1 MCHPPYNESQPKPL
15 TAREHCVGTFD
26 VIAGGHGDPRGR
38 DEREFTRLYRES
50 YGLVYNFVRYRMASD
65 EAEDVVAEAYLLAA
79 RSFHKFDPT
88 RAKFSTWV
96 VRIAINC
103 MADYYRKAK
112 VSVDLEDV
120 PEAILS
126 VQGGYEGV
134 EDRDL
139 VDQLLGVLGEHE
151 REIVLMKY
159 REGKRNVDIAQE
171 LGMNASTVSTE
182 LARALEKMRV
192 SLEGSDD

>member
-1 MCHPPYNESQPKPL
+1 
-15 TAREHCVGTFD
+15 
-26 VIAGGHGDPRGR
+26 
-38 DEREFTRLYRES
+38 
-50 YGLVYNFVRYRMASD
+50 
-65 EAEDVVAEAYLLAA
+65 
-79 RSFHKFDPT
+79 
-88 RAKFSTWV
+88 
-96 VRIAINC
+96 
-103 MADYYRKAK
+103 
-112 VSVDLEDV
+112 V